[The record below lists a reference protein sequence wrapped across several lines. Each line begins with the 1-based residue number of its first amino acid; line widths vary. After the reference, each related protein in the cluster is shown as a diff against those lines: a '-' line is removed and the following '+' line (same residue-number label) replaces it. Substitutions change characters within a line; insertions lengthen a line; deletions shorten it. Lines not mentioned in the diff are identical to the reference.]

1 MEKNPVIL
9 LGISG
14 GIAAYKAVEVAS
26 RLKKENFRVYTVMTP
41 SACEFVQP
49 LSFEAVTINPVI
61 TTIFP
66 KTHSGIMHETFP
78 HLYPA
83 SEAEAMIILPASAD
97 ILAKIAHGFADDAV
111 CGSAL
116 GTSPDCL
123 RFFCPAMNANMWSKE
138 AVQKN
143 VRTLTEQGWIQIGP
157 DSGMQACGTIG
168 TGRMSEPAQIVDI
181 LLDHLARK
189 RNRE

>member
-1 MEKNPVIL
+1 METNPVIL

-26 RLKKENFRVYTVMTP
+26 RLKKENFKVYTAMTA

-49 LSFEAVTINPVI
+49 LSFEAVTLNPVI

-66 KTHSGIMHETFP
+66 KTHSGIKNETFP

-83 SEAEAMIILPASAD
+83 CEAEALIVLPASAD
-97 ILAKIAHGFADDAV
+97 MIAKIAHGFADDAV

-116 GTSPDCL
+116 GTNPECL

-138 AVQKN
+138 SVQKN
-143 VRTLTEQGWIQIGP
+143 VQTMLDQGWIQIGP
-157 DSGMQACGTIG
+157 ETGVQACGTLG
-168 TGRMSEPAQIVDI
+168 TGRMSEPSQIVEI
-181 LLDHLARK
+181 LFSRLAQK
-189 RNRE
+189 KSL

>member
-1 MEKNPVIL
+1 METNPVIL

-26 RLKKENFRVYTVMTP
+26 RLKKENFKVCTAMTP

-66 KTHSGIMHETFP
+66 KTHSGIKNETFP

-83 SEAEAMIILPASAD
+83 CEAAAMIVLPASAD
-97 ILAKIAHGFADDAV
+97 MIAKIAHGFADDAV

-116 GTSPDCL
+116 GTNPECL
-123 RFFCPAMNANMWSKE
+123 LFFCPAMNANMWSKE

-143 VRTLTEQGWIQIGP
+143 VKTMLDQGWIQIGP
-157 DSGMQACGTIG
+157 ETGVQACGALG
-168 TGRMSEPAQIVDI
+168 TGRMSEPSQIVETI
-181 LLDHLARK
+181 LSRLAQK
-189 RNRE
+189 KSL